1 MGPDPYSEDGEP
13 LLGRR
18 SECQPTRPVR
28 SGTRRCTKHGPILS
42 DVNHNMSPQKGADRL
57 TAGRPVNTAWLC
69 LAQMARPKAHRSS
82 SLECKCPLFVHLSE
96 SRHSLTN
103 PFTKEASVLSQN
115 NKSQL
120 PTKEA
125 YKCFTWTH
133 GALSARYAADP
144 CSRARN
150 LGMGVGT
157 GRSADAG
164 KWGRR
169 PAAIQGESFSSRALG
184 QPVARR
190 RNSRSMSRAFRPA
203 PARARVSRPEA
214 AAPRSKTR
222 RAPSCECLLQPNN
235 CIRASGDVS
244 SM

>member
-1 MGPDPYSEDGEP
+1 MP
-13 LLGRR
+13 L
-18 SECQPTRPVR
+18 VR
-28 SGTRRCTKHGPILS
+28 SLIS
-42 DVNHNMSPQKGADRL
+42 V
-57 TAGRPVNTAWLC
+57 
-69 LAQMARPKAHRSS
+69 KA
-82 SLECKCPLFVHLSE
+82 
-96 SRHSLTN
+96 
-103 PFTKEASVLSQN
+103 FT
-115 NKSQL
+115 NKSFHKRSKRFV
-120 PTKEA
+120 PIYRKPAAKEA

-169 PAAIQGESFSSRALG
+169 QAAIQGESFSSRALG

-214 AAPRSKTR
+214 AAPRSTKQNKARSVLRVPVTV
-222 RAPSCECLLQPNN
+222 EQL
-235 CIRASGDVS
+235 
-244 SM
+244 